1 MSSYRII
8 HNASKILSRVSA
20 HGLPETA
27 AAEMGYPFRTG
38 DMDGASS
45 AIVALMDELRASM
58 EMRDITDAFVLLDVI
73 NCEMLYP
80 LLEGC

>member
-1 MSSYRII
+1 MSSYKII
-8 HNASKILSRVSA
+8 YSISNILSRVSA

-27 AAEMGYPFRTG
+27 AAEMGYRFRTG
-38 DMDGASS
+38 DMEGASS
-45 AIVALMDELRASM
+45 AIVTLMDELRASM

>member
-1 MSSYRII
+1 MSSYDII
-8 HNASKILSRVSA
+8 RHASHILSRVSW

-27 AAEMGYPFRTG
+27 VGEAGYRFRTG

-80 LLEGC
+80 LLEEC

>member
-8 HNASKILSRVSA
+8 HNSSKILSRVSA

-27 AAEMGYPFRTG
+27 VGEAGYRFRTG
-38 DMDGASS
+38 DMEGASPLVTS
-45 AIVALMDELRASM
+45 LMRDLKSNM
-58 EMRDITDAFVLLDVI
+58 EMKDIKAAFILLDVI

>member
-1 MSSYRII
+1 MSSYDII
-8 HNASKILSRVSA
+8 RHASYILSRVSW

-27 AAEMGYPFRTG
+27 VGEAGYRFRTG

>member
-1 MSSYRII
+1 MSSYKII
-8 HNASKILSRVSA
+8 YNISNILSRISS

-27 AAEMGYPFRTG
+27 AAEMGYRFRTG
-38 DMDGASS
+38 DMEGASS

>member
-8 HNASKILSRVSA
+8 HNASYILSRVSW

-27 AAEMGYPFRTG
+27 AAEMGYRFRTG